1 MNRMV
6 NRRLLLLAAG
16 LIIVANFGII
26 AIVLPDLNSVSTSTS
41 TSALPAGCVKPVGGF
56 LIIASQLGFNDSVDH
71 GVPSKNWP
79 VMNVRVGQNV
89 TIVVCNADPS
99 QAHGF
104 QIDHYYVAQ
113 LVSIASGDVLRV
125 SFIANQAG
133 SFRVYCQIFC
143 TIHWAMQNGQLI
155 VSA

>member
-1 MNRMV
+1 MNLMA
-6 NRRLLLLAAG
+6 NRRLLFLLAG
-16 LIIVANFGII
+16 IMIVASFGVI
-26 AIVLPDLNSVSTSTS
+26 AVVRPDLNGVSTSTS
-41 TSALPAGCVKPVGGF
+41 SIMLPAGCAKPAGGF
-56 LIIASQLGFNDSVDH
+56 LIIASQLGFNDSVNH
-71 GVPSKNWP
+71 GVPESSWP

-113 LVSIASGDVLRV
+113 LVSIASGQVLRV
-125 SFIANQAG
+125 SFIANKAG

-143 TIHWAMQNGQLI
+143 TIHWAMQSGQLV
-155 VSA
+155 VS

>member
-1 MNRMV
+1 MA
-6 NRRLLLLAAG
+6 NRRLLFLAIAVAVIGASGILAVTLPG
-16 LIIVANFGII
+16 LNNV
-26 AIVLPDLNSVSTSTS
+26 STS
-41 TSALPAGCVKPVGGF
+41 TSALTLPSGCVKPAGGF
-56 LIIASQLGFNDSVDH
+56 LIIASQLGFNDSVNH
-71 GVPSKNWP
+71 GVPEDNWP
-79 VMNVRVGQNV
+79 VMNVRLGQNV

-125 SFIANQAG
+125 SFVASQAG

-143 TIHWAMQNGQLI
+143 TIHWAMQSGQLI

>member
-1 MNRMV
+1 MA
-6 NRRLLLLAAG
+6 NRRLLFLAIAVAVIGASGILAVTLPG
-16 LIIVANFGII
+16 LNNV
-26 AIVLPDLNSVSTSTS
+26 STS
-41 TSALPAGCVKPVGGF
+41 TSALTLPSGCVKPAGGF
-56 LIIASQLGFNDSVDH
+56 LIIASQLGFNDSVNH
-71 GVPSKNWP
+71 GVPEDNWP
-79 VMNVRVGQNV
+79 VMNVRLGQNV

-125 SFIANQAG
+125 SFVASQAG

-143 TIHWAMQNGQLI
+143 TIHWAMQSGRLI

>member
-1 MNRMV
+1 MA
-6 NRRLLLLAAG
+6 NRRLLFLAIA
-16 LIIVANFGII
+16 VAVIGAFGVV
-26 AIVLPDLNSVSTSTS
+26 AVTLPVLNNVSTSTS
-41 TSALPAGCVKPVGGF
+41 TLTLPSGCVKPAGGF
-56 LIIASQLGFNDSVDH
+56 LIIASQLGFNESVNH
-71 GVPSKNWP
+71 GVPEDNWP
-79 VMNVRVGQNV
+79 VMNVRLGQNV

-113 LVSIASGDVLRV
+113 LVSIASGEVLRV
-125 SFIANQAG
+125 SFVASQAG

-143 TIHWAMQNGQLI
+143 TIHWAMQSGQLI

>member
-1 MNRMV
+1 MA
-6 NRRLLLLAAG
+6 NRRLLFLAIAVAVIGASGILAVTLPG
-16 LIIVANFGII
+16 LNNV
-26 AIVLPDLNSVSTSTS
+26 STS
-41 TSALPAGCVKPVGGF
+41 TSALTLPSGCVKPAGGF
-56 LIIASQLGFNDSVDH
+56 LIIASQLGFNDSVNH
-71 GVPSKNWP
+71 GVPEDNWP
-79 VMNVRVGQNV
+79 VMNVRLGQNV

-125 SFIANQAG
+125 SFVASQSG

-143 TIHWAMQNGQLI
+143 TIHWAMQSGQLI

>member
-1 MNRMV
+1 MA
-6 NRRLLLLAAG
+6 NRRLLFLAAG
-16 LIIVANFGII
+16 VAVVVALGIT
-26 AIVLPDLNSVSTSTS
+26 AVTLPELNGSSTNTL
-41 TSALPAGCVKPVGGF
+41 TLTLPAGCVKPAGGF
-56 LIIASQLGFNDSVDH
+56 LIIASQLGFNDSVNH
-71 GVPSKNWP
+71 GVPEDSWP
-79 VMNVRVGQNV
+79 VMNVRLGQNV

-104 QIDHYYVAQ
+104 QIDHYYIAQ
-113 LVSIASGDVLRV
+113 LVSIASGHVMRV